1 MAVCC
6 AAGRW
11 RLARAAVPT
20 TSISLSAGG
29 VVSLCWASLVRP
41 RNPGVVTS
49 CFGCGV
55 GCYRGPR
62 GVVGLGQGGR
72 PQEASAAKGKEPSAG
87 TSFIIRPSRCL
98 EMVCET
104 YLLQLRLVLREIRAH
119 LGEGLRRLIVGHG
132 AR

>member
-1 MAVCC
+1 M
-6 AAGRW
+6 
-11 RLARAAVPT
+11 
-20 TSISLSAGG
+20 TSTSEALISTYSA
-29 VVSLCWASLVRP
+29 L
-41 RNPGVVTS
+41 PGSANSS
-49 CFGCGV
+49 CSTCNDAMGTD
-55 GCYRGPR
+55 
-62 GVVGLGQGGR
+62 VVGLGQGGR